1 MRLFV
6 AALPLIAAGTLS
18 FAVPAVANENHDHG
32 AAETQATEAQAAE
45 APAAAPAAA
54 KPAAKEEKKICK
66 TIAATGSRT
75 GGQKVCMTRAEWK
88 KVDL

>member
-1 MRLFV
+1 MRLFL

-18 FAVPAVANENHDHG
+18 FAVPAVAHEGHD
-32 AAETQATEAQAAE
+32 AQATEAPAGE
-45 APAAAPAAA
+45 APVAAPAEA